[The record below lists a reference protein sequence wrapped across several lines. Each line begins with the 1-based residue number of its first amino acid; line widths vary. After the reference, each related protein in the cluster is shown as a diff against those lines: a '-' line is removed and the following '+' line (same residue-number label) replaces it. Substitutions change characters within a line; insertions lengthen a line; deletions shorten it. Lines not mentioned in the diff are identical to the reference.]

1 VHSSVLA
8 GTRIYCISLKINEK
22 KPKNLFFFL
31 LDNKAKTNKNKNK
44 QKLQEEK

>member
-1 VHSSVLA
+1 VYWQGLEFMVEA
-8 GTRIYCISLKINEK
+8 EKELKKHQKIF
-22 KPKNLFFFL
+22 FFFL